1 MQWLS
6 VCSLLVLLSVSA
18 PSQAQNQ
25 ICTIFTEIKEDGFKS
40 LILVGLA
47 QNLPDSTL
55 GDMVPLIAEA
65 LAMGVKCCSDTPPED
80 CDRDVVRDTY
90 HFLILITPH
99 HPYHTS
105 SSLSYLIILITPHHP
120 YHTSSSLSHLIILI
134 TPHHPY
140 HTSSSLSHLII
151 LITPHHPYHTSSSLS
166 HNFTFNIWPAWPGV
180 GRSQRGARGR
190 GHG

>member
-80 CDRDVVRDTY
+80 CDRDVADLFQSAVCSSETLVEKNHLKMCCEKTAAERTHCFVDHKAKVEWATPPSEPGCY
-90 HFLILITPH
+90 LGFFLLLLLALWGVDRINGSKKALLI
-99 HPYHTS
+99 
-105 SSLSYLIILITPHHP
+105 
-120 YHTSSSLSHLIILI
+120 HL
-134 TPHHPY
+134 TD
-140 HTSSSLSHLII
+140 
-151 LITPHHPYHTSSSLS
+151 
-166 HNFTFNIWPAWPGV
+166 
-180 GRSQRGARGR
+180 
-190 GHG
+190 